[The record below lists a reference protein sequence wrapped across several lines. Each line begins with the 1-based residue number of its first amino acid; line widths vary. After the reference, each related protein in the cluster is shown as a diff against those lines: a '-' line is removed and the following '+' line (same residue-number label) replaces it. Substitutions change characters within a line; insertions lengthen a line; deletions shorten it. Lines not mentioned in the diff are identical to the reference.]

1 MAKNYENEN
10 KAKNYSTDKTSD
22 KNAMDSRNSS
32 KNSSKNASRNSYGN
46 KTSNAYDKE
55 QNDYSVR
62 YYGRIKQDIP
72 SSCKEA
78 GYVPASFAA
87 CR

>member
-32 KNSSKNASRNSYGN
+32 KNSSKNASRNSYGK

-55 QNDYSVR
+55 QNDYSGR
-62 YYGRIKQDIP
+62 Y
-72 SSCKEA
+72 
-78 GYVPASFAA
+78 
-87 CR
+87 

>member
-32 KNSSKNASRNSYGN
+32 KNSSKNMETKHPMHMTKSRMIILAD
-46 KTSNAYDKE
+46 TKE
-55 QNDYSVR
+55 
-62 YYGRIKQDIP
+62 
-72 SSCKEA
+72 E
-78 GYVPASFAA
+78 
-87 CR
+87 

>member
-22 KNAMDSRNSS
+22 KNAMDSRNS
-32 KNSSKNASRNSYGN
+32 YGN

-55 QNDYSVR
+55 QNDYSDR
-62 YYGRIKQDIP
+62 Y
-72 SSCKEA
+72 
-78 GYVPASFAA
+78 
-87 CR
+87 

>member
-10 KAKNYSTDKTSD
+10 KAKNYSTD

-55 QNDYSVR
+55 QNDYSGR
-62 YYGRIKQDIP
+62 Y
-72 SSCKEA
+72 
-78 GYVPASFAA
+78 
-87 CR
+87 

>member
-1 MAKNYENEN
+1 MKLLQTVILHYKTNQEEWTNGKNYENEN

-46 KTSNAYDKE
+46 KHPMHMTKSRMIILA
-55 QNDYSVR
+55 R
-62 YYGRIKQDIP
+62 Y
-72 SSCKEA
+72 
-78 GYVPASFAA
+78 
-87 CR
+87 

>member
-22 KNAMDSRNSS
+22 KNAMDSR
-32 KNSSKNASRNSYGN
+32 
-46 KTSNAYDKE
+46 
-55 QNDYSVR
+55 
-62 YYGRIKQDIP
+62 KQDFP
-72 SSCKEA
+72 FSCKEA